1 MLPHTSLLLVAL
13 AAAPDPSRLPTA
25 DELGTIC
32 HKDAA
37 PRRITVDDALQMAK
51 MIDGETWGTPSAED
65 ARAMLWA
72 IAARS
77 GMWRFPSWTLADL
90 IRGYSQ
96 PINPAWTRTG
106 TKCKKY
112 YAAGFSGDIPDSCS
126 TKRVDRR
133 EQNIKMG
140 WSDTALVART
150 AVLEFAAGKT
160 SNPVVGMVG
169 WFGKGMWKKREGNGA
184 NASDHMLAGDTI
196 GGNVYVELSHNPDT
210 TTWKADHVRVVG
222 PGQTCDAATPEPK
235 ADPKTEPKPKAPA
248 GPSCATDF
256 TYHKD
261 GVIFF
266 APPIVDPIPS
276 LVINNAGSKSKVCGD
291 STGMIY
297 VGKTDA
303 FLTDKDGNKIR
314 FVVTALG
321 EDSVTVAITHGKLSR
336 SLLAGNTR
344 VVLRR
349 RP

>member
-1 MLPHTSLLLVAL
+1 MLSSASLLWVTL
-13 AAAPDPSRLPTA
+13 AAAPDPSRPPTA

-32 HKDAA
+32 HGDAA

-51 MIDGETWGTPSAED
+51 MIDGETWGTPSTED

-90 IRGYSQ
+90 IRSYSQ

-106 TKCKKY
+106 SKCKKY
-112 YAAGFSGDIPDSCS
+112 YAAGFTGEIPDSCS
-126 TKRVDRR
+126 VKRVDRR
-133 EQNIKMG
+133 EQNIKMA
-140 WSDTALVART
+140 WADTALVARKE
-150 AVLEFAAGKT
+150 VLEFAAGRTT

-169 WFGKGMWKKREGNGA
+169 WFGKGMWNKREGNGA
-184 NASDHMLAGDTI
+184 NTKDHMLAGATL

-210 TTWKADHVRVVG
+210 TAWTADHVRIVG
-222 PGQTCDAATPEPK
+222 PGKTCDAKSPEPK
-235 ADPKTEPKPKAPA
+235 APEPKAAPKAAA
-248 GPSCATDF
+248 GPSCATEF

-261 GVIFF
+261 GVVFF
-266 APPIVDPIPS
+266 APPMVDPIPS
-276 LVINNAGSKSKVCGD
+276 LVISNAGSKQKVCGD

-297 VGKTDA
+297 VGNSEA
-303 FLTDKDGNKIR
+303 FLTDTDGNKIR

-321 EDSVTVAITHGKLSR
+321 EDSVTVAVTHGKLTR
-336 SLLAGNTR
+336 SLLKGNTR